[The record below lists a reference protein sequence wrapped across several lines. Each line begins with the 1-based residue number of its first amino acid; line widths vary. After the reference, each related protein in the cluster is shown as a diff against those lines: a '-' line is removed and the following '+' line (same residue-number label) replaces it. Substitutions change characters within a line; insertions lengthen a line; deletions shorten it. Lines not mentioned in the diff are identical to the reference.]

1 MSEPIELAPGLF
13 YWPGYLDPAQ
23 QQLLAAEIIQV
34 AESAPFY
41 RPEMPRT
48 GHKLSVEMTNFGSLG
63 WFTDA
68 EKGYRYERC
77 HPLRGTPW
85 PPIPDLLLNIWRA
98 TTGCSAFPEA
108 CLVNLY
114 RGKARMG
121 LHRDSDEQA
130 RDAPV
135 LSVSLGDKALFRFG
149 QARKNSSTQTILLE
163 SGDVLVFGGVARFML
178 HGIDRIIPG
187 TSSLIPGGGRL
198 NLTLRRVTIPA
209 DEQKNAADQGGDRPP
224 NALFALDAGRG

>member
-1 MSEPIELAPGLF
+1 MSEPLELAPGVS

-23 QQLLAAEIIQV
+23 QLSLAAETFRR
-34 AESAPFY
+34 AETAPFY
-41 RPEMPRT
+41 RPGMPRT

-68 EKGYRYERC
+68 EKGYRYEPS
-77 HPLRGTPW
+77 HPFSGTPW
-85 PPIPDLLLNIWRA
+85 PAIPELLLNIWCA
-98 TTGCSAFPEA
+98 TTGYSALPEA

-121 LHRDSDEQA
+121 LHRDSDEQD

-135 LSVSLGDKALFRFG
+135 MSVSLGDKAIFRFG
-149 QARKNSSTQTILLE
+149 HARKSSSTQKLLLE
-163 SGDVLVFGGVARFML
+163 SGDVVVFGGVARFML
-178 HGIDRIIPG
+178 HGIDRIFPG
-187 TSSLIPGGGRL
+187 TSALVPGGGRL
-198 NLTLRRVTIPA
+198 NLTLRRVTIPGG
-209 DEQKNAADQGGDRPP
+209 QKKAADQGGDRPP

>member
-1 MSEPIELAPGLF
+1 MSEPIELAPGVF
-13 YWPGYLDPAQ
+13 YWPGYLAPAQ
-23 QQLLAAEIIQV
+23 QLSLTAEIFRL
-34 AESAPFY
+34 AETAPFY
-41 RPEMPRT
+41 RPGMPRT

-68 EKGYRYERC
+68 ENGYRYEPY

-85 PPIPDLLLNIWRA
+85 PPIPNLLLNIWRT
-98 TTGCSAFPEA
+98 TTGYLALPEA

-121 LHRDSDEQA
+121 LHRDSDEKD

-135 LSVSLGDKALFRFG
+135 LSVSLGDKAIFRFG
-149 QARKNSSTQTILLE
+149 QARKSSSTQKLLLE
-163 SGDVLVFGGVARFML
+163 SGDVLVFGGAARFML
-178 HGIDRIIPG
+178 HGIDRIFPG
-187 TSSLIPGGGRL
+187 TGGLIPGGGRL
-198 NLTLRRVTIPA
+198 NLTLRRVTIP
-209 DEQKNAADQGGDRPP
+209 DRQKKAADQGGDRPP